1 MLKAKHKLKFL
12 CRYKLYSE
20 LRNVSKRYQNVS
32 TSELSYSF
40 IAIRYSYSLSGA
52 AFVENQQNCKHFPN
66 FLAKCLFMLHQ
77 RELNIVTKVP

>member
-12 CRYKLYSE
+12 CRYKLYLE
-20 LRNVSKRYQNVS
+20 LWNVSKRYKNVS

-40 IAIRYSYSLSGA
+40 IAIRYSYSFSGA

-66 FLAKCLFMLHQ
+66 FLAKCLVMVHQ
-77 RELNIVTKVP
+77 RELNIVMTVP